1 MAYQIE
7 VDFSLYVW
15 QACDNR
21 LAQKSDGTRR
31 QRGGK
36 KKRRQMKR
44 KIANALQ
51 AGILIC
57 DRGGIW

>member
-21 LAQKSDGTRR
+21 LAQKSDGTR
-31 QRGGK
+31 QQGGK
-36 KKRRQMKR
+36 KEETDEKKD
-44 KIANALQ
+44 
-51 AGILIC
+51 C
-57 DRGGIW
+57 

>member
-21 LAQKSDGTRR
+21 LAQKSDGTIR
-31 QRGGK
+31 QWRK
-36 KKRRQMKR
+36 KEETDEKKD
-44 KIANALQ
+44 
-51 AGILIC
+51 C
-57 DRGGIW
+57 

>member
-31 QRGGK
+31 QREK
-36 KKRRQMKR
+36 KKRQMKR

>member
-31 QRGGK
+31 QRK
-36 KKRRQMKR
+36 K
-44 KIANALQ
+44 
-51 AGILIC
+51 
-57 DRGGIW
+57 

>member
-21 LAQKSDGTRR
+21 LAQKSDGTRQ
-31 QRGGK
+31 QRWK

-57 DRGGIW
+57 DRAGIW

>member
-21 LAQKSDGTRR
+21 LDQKSDGTHR
-31 QRGGK
+31 QR
-36 KKRRQMKR
+36 KKR
-44 KIANALQ
+44 
-51 AGILIC
+51 G
-57 DRGGIW
+57 DR